1 MKEYKVETKQEGIA
15 YTNKNSIQQKR
26 IDFNFH
32 LDVIEKVNAMHFDDW
47 MTIEAYEYLYDE
59 VAKSTDIT
67 DQQWILETIMKRI
80 EERKDEERQ

>member
-1 MKEYKVETKQEGIA
+1 
-15 YTNKNSIQQKR
+15 
-26 IDFNFH
+26 
-32 LDVIEKVNAMHFDDW
+32 MHFDDW